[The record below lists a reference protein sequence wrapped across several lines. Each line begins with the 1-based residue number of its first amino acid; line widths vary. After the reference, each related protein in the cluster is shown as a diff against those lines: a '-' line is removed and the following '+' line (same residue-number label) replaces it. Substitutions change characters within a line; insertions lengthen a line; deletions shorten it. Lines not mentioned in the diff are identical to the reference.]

1 MSSPPPRRTLL
12 GVDVGT
18 VRIGVAAS
26 DPEGRMAVPVTTVP
40 RGRGDIDQ
48 LAALAQERGVAGIVV
63 GLPRS
68 LRGGEG
74 RAAQASREF
83 AADLARR
90 VAPTPVR
97 LVDERF
103 TTTSASQ
110 GLRDAGVGTRRARQV
125 VDQVAATAILQAA
138 LDTARS
144 SGEPAGEL
152 VPAPPPAAPAGPVA
166 SAGPIET
173 ADDPAADETRTG

>member
-1 MSSPPPRRTLL
+1 MSTPPPQQTLL

-18 VRIGVAAS
+18 VRIGVAVS
-26 DPEGRMAVPVTTVP
+26 DPEGRMAVPVATVA

-48 LAALAQERGVAGIVV
+48 LATLAQQRGVAGIVV
-63 GLPRS
+63 GLPRT

-74 RAAQASREF
+74 QAAQASREF
-83 AADLARR
+83 AANLARR
-90 VAPTPVR
+90 VTPTPVR

-110 GLRDAGVGTRRARQV
+110 GLRDAGVGTRRARHV

-138 LDTARS
+138 LDMART
-144 SGEPAGEL
+144 SGQPAGEL
-152 VPAPPPAAPAGPVA
+152 VPALPPAAEAGPARPAGPA
-166 SAGPIET
+166 RAT
-173 ADDPAADETRTG
+173 DDSAADETGTG

>member
-1 MSSPPPRRTLL
+1 MSSPPPQTLL

-18 VRIGVAAS
+18 VRVGVAVS
-26 DPEGRMAVPVTTVP
+26 DPQGRVAVPVTTVA
-40 RGRGDIDQ
+40 RGRGDIDR
-48 LAALAQERGVAGIVV
+48 LAALADERGVAGIVV

-74 RAAQASREF
+74 RAAQASRDF

-110 GLRDAGVGTRRARQV
+110 GLRDAGVGSRRARHV

-144 SGEPAGEL
+144 SGQPAGEL
-152 VPAPPPAAPAGPVA
+152 VPAPPPVAPGGPAA
-166 SAGPIET
+166 SAGPIEASDDT
-173 ADDPAADETRTG
+173 AVDETRTG

>member
-1 MSSPPPRRTLL
+1 MSIPPHRQALL
-12 GVDVGT
+12 GLDVGT
-18 VRIGVAAS
+18 VRIGVAVS
-26 DPEGRMAVPVTTVP
+26 DPEGRMAVPVTTVS

-48 LAALAQERGVAGIVV
+48 LVTLAQERGVAGIVV
-63 GLPRS
+63 GLPRT

-74 RAAQASREF
+74 PAAQASRDF
-83 AADLARR
+83 AVDLARR

-110 GLRDAGVGTRRARQV
+110 GLRDAGVGTRRARHV

-138 LDTARS
+138 LDTTRS
-144 SGEPAGEL
+144 SGQPAGEL
-152 VPAPPPAAPAGPVA
+152 VPAPPPAAPAGPA
-166 SAGPIET
+166 SPAGPARAT
-173 ADDPAADETRTG
+173 DDSAADETGTG